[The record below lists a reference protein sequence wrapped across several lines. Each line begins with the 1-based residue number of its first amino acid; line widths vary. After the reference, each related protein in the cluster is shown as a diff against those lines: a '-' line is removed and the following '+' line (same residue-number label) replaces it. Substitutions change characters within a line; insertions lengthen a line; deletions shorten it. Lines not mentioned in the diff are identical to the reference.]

1 MKKSFGISVGVFAI
15 CFASA
20 VSAQVKTQESTAGK
34 AENVKV
40 TRPLTTPQSP
50 GNASFTQPSK
60 IVSAQPA
67 NTTGSTQSQMP
78 AVKVGGTKT
87 YDGGAKTQ
95 PNRSAGVP
103 SDKGRIVPREKLI
116 DAK

>member
-1 MKKSFGISVGVFAI
+1 MKKSFGISAGVLAL
-15 CFASA
+15 CFAGA
-20 VSAQVKTQESTAGK
+20 VSAQVKTQESASGK
-34 AENVKV
+34 VENLKE
-40 TRPLTTPQSP
+40 TRPLTSPQSS
-50 GNASFTQPSK
+50 GNASFNQPSK

-78 AVKVGGTKT
+78 AVKVGSVRTYEGGTK
-87 YDGGAKTQ
+87 AQ
-95 PNRSAGVP
+95 PNRSSGAP